1 MKKMAPLVTLLFAA
15 VFATAQPDTP
25 LETWTGKT
33 IMHVGAH
40 PDDDTYSQGT
50 LAMLQDH
57 GNEVWVVILTDG
69 AVGTQDPDLTRFELS
84 QIRRQEEIAALAELG
99 IPADH
104 YINLGYV
111 DGMIEFA
118 DRKEVVKQLVRLIR
132 KIRPDLLLAFDP
144 GKGGQ
149 RWHKSDHRAAAYL
162 TADAA
167 RVAMWRLL
175 FPEQIIHEGLEAHMV
190 PQYLFYDGAE
200 ENKNCWV
207 DIGEYAEKKINAMT
221 KYVSQFHRPSWQKY
235 KGPILSQ
242 EELAELRE
250 RVSSRIDHRDGK
262 PVEGFRYYRG
272 FPDGIGR

>member
-1 MKKMAPLVTLLFAA
+1 MTKISLLVTLLFATA
-15 VFATAQPDTP
+15 VLTAQPNPP

-33 IMHVGAH
+33 VLHIGAH

-50 LAMLQDH
+50 LAMLKDH
-57 GNEVWVVILTDG
+57 GNDVWVVILTDG
-69 AVGTQDPDLTRFELS
+69 SVGTQDPDLSRDDLS
-84 QIRRQEEIAALAELG
+84 EIRRQEEIAALAELG

-111 DGMIEFA
+111 DGLVEFA

-132 KIRPDLLLAFDP
+132 KIRPDLLFAFDP

-175 FPEQIIHEGLEAHMV
+175 FPEQIIHEGLEAYMV
-190 PQYLFYDGAE
+190 PQYLFYDGAKE
-200 ENKNCWV
+200 DQNYWV
-207 DIGEYAEKKINAMT
+207 DLGEYAEKKINAMT

-235 KGPILSQ
+235 EGPNLSQ

-250 RVSSRIDHRDGK
+250 RVSRRLDRKDGK
-262 PVEGFRYYRG
+262 PVEGFRHYKG